1 MYNMLKRFAEN
12 RGFIVK
18 EKPLRAYD
26 GLLCGNRIAILD
38 RAQNKYYILA
48 HELAHAYLHTGD
60 TINSPF
66 HEQYELEADKVAKL
80 IMDIINFTK
89 KESEITARQQKGKA
103 MKILSVA
110 TQKGGEGKTTTS
122 SVILYSLNQKGYK
135 TLAIDLDPQR
145 NLTKLTKANEDSKT
159 VFDVLTGEISILE
172 AIQHTDFGDIVPASQ
187 KLGVI
192 DAALGDDLAKPYKLK
207 EALKHLKGYDYVV
220 LDNPPALGTLTV
232 NALTCS
238 DYVVIPAQA
247 DIDGLQGIA
256 DLYGTIES
264 AQTYTNPNLKVAG
277 ILVTRFQART
287 NLSQNIKSQL
297 QHIAERLDTV
307 LFNTT
312 IRESIIVKESRYR
325 RVPLMGS
332 EYRRE
337 GVFADYSDF
346 IKQLIEIIE
355 RGAENG

>member
-1 MYNMLKRFAEN
+1 
-12 RGFIVK
+12 
-18 EKPLRAYD
+18 
-26 GLLCGNRIAILD
+26 
-38 RAQNKYYILA
+38 
-48 HELAHAYLHTGD
+48 
-60 TINSPF
+60 
-66 HEQYELEADKVAKL
+66 
-80 IMDIINFTK
+80 
-89 KESEITARQQKGKA
+89 

-207 EALKHLKGYDYVV
+207 EALKQLKGYDYVV

-307 LFNTT
+307 LFNAT
-312 IRESIIVKESRYR
+312 IRESIVVKESRYR

-337 GVFADYSDF
+337 GVFADYNDF